1 STTAAAERL
10 CPRWMTSAPARC
22 SRRRITLM
30 AASWPSNSEPAV
42 TMRIGEGSD
51 ALATTRGLT
60 ARRTG
65 VQPRSG
71 PRGVG
76 GEPRPR
82 LGYIAGH
89 AFDDFVGSALDD
101 DVDPRRQI
109 GRASCRE
116 TAEIADVAQA
126 PQHQ

>member
-1 STTAAAERL
+1 
-10 CPRWMTSAPARC
+10 
-22 SRRRITLM
+22 
-30 AASWPSNSEPAV
+30 PAV

-101 DVDPRRQI
+101 DVDPRRLWARPGAARSSRC
-109 GRASCRE
+109 GRGRTDGAGLRRGGARRHRSMGGR
-116 TAEIADVAQA
+116 D
-126 PQHQ
+126 